1 MFLLGRLKTY
11 LAAAGLVLAAVLAA
25 YFRGKRDSV
34 HEYERE
40 ADQHLLDSVRMAR
53 ETENEIEALDDIGL
67 GQRASAWLRKTDT
80 R

>member
-11 LAAAGLVLAAVLAA
+11 LAAAGIILAAVIAA

-40 ADQHLLDSVRMAR
+40 ADQHLIDSLRQAR
-53 ETENEIEALDDIGL
+53 EVENEIEALDDIGL